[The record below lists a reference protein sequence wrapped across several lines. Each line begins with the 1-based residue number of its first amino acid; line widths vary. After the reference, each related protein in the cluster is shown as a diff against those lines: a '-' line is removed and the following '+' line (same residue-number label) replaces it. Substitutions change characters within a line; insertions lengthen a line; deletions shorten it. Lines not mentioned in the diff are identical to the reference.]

1 MHVLYVADSITRFA
15 EAHREIA
22 LASGEA
28 ASLRGYPPSVQ
39 HEIMAL
45 SERAGP
51 GEGQQGD
58 ITAIMS
64 VLVAGSDMEETI
76 ADILR
81 GVLDGHVV
89 LNRRIAER
97 GRYPAVDLL
106 KSISRSLPA
115 CATSDENNLISK
127 CRNIIATWERAEMM
141 VQAGLYASGSDA
153 SIDAAI
159 KIWPLL
165 DDFISLDDDSRN
177 TVKSFKIL
185 SKVFE

>member
-1 MHVLYVADSITRFA
+1 M
-15 EAHREIA
+15 
-22 LASGEA
+22 
-28 ASLRGYPPSVQ
+28 
-39 HEIMAL
+39 
-45 SERAGP
+45 
-51 GEGQQGD
+51 
-58 ITAIMS
+58 
-64 VLVAGSDMEETI
+64 
-76 ADILR
+76 
-81 GVLDGHVV
+81 V

-177 TVKSFKIL
+177 TVKSFKML
-185 SKVFE
+185 SKVFD